1 MGGLVEEIWG
11 LEITGSGKV
20 ENFLSKFWGLWV
32 SSDKKFC
39 RGSRINKLLRGFEL
53 L

>member
-32 SSDKKFC
+32 SSDKKFDKDHEYISC
-39 RGSRINKLLRGFEL
+39 
-53 L
+53 